1 MPLYEYLCR
10 RCKHRF
16 ERIQLFS
23 DAILKTC
30 PKCGGT
36 VDQLLSAPAVH
47 FKGSGF
53 YATDYPSKGSGKS
66 SREGAGEKA
75 GSESAAGAESK
86 SEAKPKP
93 DAKPKSEGSTKK
105 SNDKKK

>member
-1 MPLYEYLCR
+1 MPLYEYQCR
-10 RCKHRF
+10 KCKHRF
-16 ERIQLFS
+16 ERIRKFS
-23 DAILKTC
+23 DPALKKC
-30 PKCGGT
+30 PECGGS

-75 GSESAAGAESK
+75 GSEGAIGAESKPDAKPK

-93 DAKPKSEGSTKK
+93 EGSTKK

>member
-1 MPLYEYLCR
+1 MPLYEYQCR
-10 RCKHRF
+10 KCKHRF

-23 DAILKTC
+23 DPILKTC

-53 YATDYPSKGSGKS
+53 YATDYPRKDSGKS
-66 SREGAGEKA
+66 SGEGAGEKA
-75 GSESAAGAESK
+75 SSESAAGAESK
-86 SEAKPKP
+86 SEAKPKQE
-93 DAKPKSEGSTKK
+93 AKPKSETSAKK
-105 SNDKKK
+105 SHDKK